1 MAILLTLD
9 YKTYVMEVLMS
20 NEPNSKVN
28 DPPQKGSLME
38 ILLTSLRLG
47 LTSFGGPVA
56 HLAYFKDEYVDK
68 KKWLDD
74 KLYADI
80 IAVCQFLPGPASS
93 QVGISIGMLRGGIPG
108 GILSFLGFTVPSVLV
123 LIIFALVYQTF
134 DLEGAV
140 FINSLKIVA
149 VAVVLHA
156 LIGMG
161 RNLAPDFPRMLMAIG
176 AAGLMLIYPNAWIQI
191 LTIVIGGIIGYI
203 LFRNKAENKISDF
216 KFNLTR
222 KVGIISFSTLA
233 GLLILLPV
241 LNSMFNSQY
250 LNLIDIFFRVGS
262 IVFGGGHVVL
272 PMIERE
278 VVPTGL
284 VTPDQFLAGYGM
296 AQAVPGPLF
305 TFASYLGTV
314 MLGTTGGI
322 VATVAMF
329 LPSFLLVMS
338 ALPFLNVLRGNEKF
352 QSVLMGVNATVVGI
366 LLAAF
371 YDPVFTSGINTGR
384 DFFLALLLFFMLFR
398 MKLPAWMIVIL
409 GVIAGYLLQLLP

>member
-1 MAILLTLD
+1 MAHN
-9 YKTYVMEVLMS
+9 S
-20 NEPNSKVN
+20 NDDNNNQSG
-28 DPPQKGSLME
+28 GSLIE

-47 LTSFGGPVA
+47 LTSFGGPVE
-56 HLAYFKDEYVDK
+56 HLAYFKEEYVNK

-93 QVGISIGMLRGGIPG
+93 QVGISIGMLRGGIAG
-108 GILSFLGFTVPSVLV
+108 GVLSFLGFTLPSVLV
-123 LIIFALVYQTF
+123 LIIFALLYQTLN
-134 DLEGAV
+134 LEGAV
-140 FINSLKIVA
+140 FINSLKVVA

-156 LIGMG
+156 LLGMG
-161 RNLAPDFPRMLMAIG
+161 KNLAPDIPRMLMAIA

-191 LTIVIGGIIGYI
+191 LTILLGGLIGYF
-203 LFRNKAENKISDF
+203 LFKNKSENKLTGF

-222 KVGIISFSTLA
+222 KMGIISFSTLI
-233 GLLILLPV
+233 GLLVLLPI
-241 LNSMFNSQY
+241 LNSLFDNQY
-250 LNLIDIFFRVGS
+250 LNIFDIFFRVGS

-284 VTPDQFLAGYGM
+284 ISADEFLAGYGM

-305 TFASYLGTV
+305 TFASYLGAV
-314 MLGTTGGI
+314 MLGVTGGFI
-322 VATVAMF
+322 AMIAMF

-338 ALPFLNVLRGNEKF
+338 ALPFLNILRGNKKF

-371 YDPVFTSGINTGR
+371 YDPVFISGINSGS
-384 DFFLALLLFFMLFR
+384 DFFLALLLFFLLYK
-398 MKLPAWMIVIL
+398 MKVPAWMIVIL
-409 GVIAGYLLQLLP
+409 GVAAGYPLQLLPGL

>member
-1 MAILLTLD
+1 MAHNSNLD
-9 YKTYVMEVLMS
+9 
-20 NEPNSKVN
+20 N
-28 DPPQKGSLME
+28 DNQSGRNLIE

-56 HLAYFKDEYVDK
+56 HLAYFKEEYVNK

-93 QVGISIGMLRGGIPG
+93 QVGISIGMLRGGIAG
-108 GILSFLGFTVPSVLV
+108 GVLSFLGFTLPSVLV
-123 LIIFALVYQTF
+123 LIIFALLYQTLN
-134 DLEGAV
+134 LEGAV
-140 FINSLKIVA
+140 FINSLKVVA

-156 LIGMG
+156 LLGMG
-161 RNLAPDFPRMLMAIG
+161 KNLTPDIPRMLMAVA

-191 LTIVIGGIIGYI
+191 LTILLGGLIGYF
-203 LFRNKAENKISDF
+203 LFKNKAENKLTNF
-216 KFNLTR
+216 RFNLTR
-222 KVGIISFSTLA
+222 KIGIISFSTLI
-233 GLLILLPV
+233 GLLILLPL
-241 LNSMFNSQY
+241 LNSLFDNQY
-250 LNLIDIFFRVGS
+250 LNIFDIFFRVGS

-284 VTPDQFLAGYGM
+284 ISADEFLAGYGM

-314 MLGTTGGI
+314 MLGTMGGI
-322 VATVAMF
+322 VATIAMF
-329 LPSFLLVMS
+329 MPSFLLVMS
-338 ALPFLNVLRGNEKF
+338 ALPFLNLLRGNKNF

-371 YDPVFTSGINTGR
+371 YDPVFISGINSGS
-384 DFFLALLLFFMLFR
+384 DFFLALLLFFLLYK
-398 MKLPAWMIVIL
+398 MKVPAWMIVIL
-409 GVIAGYLLQLLP
+409 GVAAGYLLQLLPGL

>member
-1 MAILLTLD
+1 MAHNSNLD
-9 YKTYVMEVLMS
+9 
-20 NEPNSKVN
+20 N
-28 DPPQKGSLME
+28 DNQSGRNLIE

-56 HLAYFKDEYVDK
+56 HLAYFKEEYVNK

-93 QVGISIGMLRGGIPG
+93 QVGISIGMLRGGIAG
-108 GILSFLGFTVPSVLV
+108 GVLSFLGFTLPSVLV
-123 LIIFALVYQTF
+123 LIIFALLYQTLN
-134 DLEGAV
+134 LEGAV
-140 FINSLKIVA
+140 FINSLKVVA

-156 LIGMG
+156 LLGMG
-161 RNLAPDFPRMLMAIG
+161 KNLTPDIPRMLMAVA

-191 LTIVIGGIIGYI
+191 LTILLGGLIGYF
-203 LFRNKAENKISDF
+203 LFKNKEENKLTNF
-216 KFNLTR
+216 RFNLTR
-222 KVGIISFSTLA
+222 KIGIISFSTLI
-233 GLLILLPV
+233 GLLILLPL
-241 LNSMFNSQY
+241 LNSLFDNQY
-250 LNLIDIFFRVGS
+250 LNIFDIFFRVGS

-284 VTPDQFLAGYGM
+284 ISADEFLAGYGM

-314 MLGTTGGI
+314 MLGTMGGI
-322 VATVAMF
+322 IATIAMF
-329 LPSFLLVMS
+329 MPSFLLVMS
-338 ALPFLNVLRGNEKF
+338 ALPFLNLLRGNKNF

-371 YDPVFTSGINTGR
+371 YDPVFISGINSGS
-384 DFFLALLLFFMLFR
+384 DFFLALLLFFLLYK
-398 MKLPAWMIVIL
+398 MKVPAWMIVIL
-409 GVIAGYLLQLLP
+409 GVAAGYLLQLLPGL